1 MSGTLE
7 NGDAWFHR
15 WISVETG
22 QSLLQ
27 DACQNVAL
35 DIPESSLTAPNGHA
49 IPFASPSEL
58 RRHTFTRSKTLGAS
72 RKAVRRLFEGRGPEG
87 QAASDFQ
94 GFLLFDTEDP
104 TTGVSPDLVKPG
116 EGEEW
121 VDIFHN
127 QLPKLLKSKP
137 YCDHFGTIFAK
148 LNGTDPQRKGDK
160 KRGQY
165 KFNKLVRKALT
176 RFEAARSVHLQKLR
190 KAELDLVLRAKDLVA
205 RHYERVVL
213 VCKLLIGFFLRVLI
227 GFLFCAALPQQ
238 SSTNA

>member
-104 TTGVSPDLVKPG
+104 TTGVSPDLLKPG
-116 EGEEW
+116 EREEW

-165 KFNKLVRKALT
+165 KFDNGSMITIRGKNKWNVRK
-176 RFEAARSVHLQKLR
+176 
-190 KAELDLVLRAKDLVA
+190 
-205 RHYERVVL
+205 VVGSML
-213 VCKLLIGFFLRVLI
+213 SGQMGGVDIVNIDEEYMPRVL
-227 GFLFCAALPQQ
+227 LPL
-238 SSTNA
+238 